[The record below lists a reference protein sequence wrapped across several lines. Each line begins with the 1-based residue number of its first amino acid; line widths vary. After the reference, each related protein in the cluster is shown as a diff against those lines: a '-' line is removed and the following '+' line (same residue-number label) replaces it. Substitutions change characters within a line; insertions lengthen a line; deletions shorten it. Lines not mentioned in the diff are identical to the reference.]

1 MSDSSATESRS
12 GSPGVERLLSC
23 AREGDEQQLGRL
35 LTLYRNYLTILAT
48 TQLDAR
54 LRRRIS
60 PSDLVQE
67 AMLGAYRDFPKFRG
81 NSERE
86 LLGWLRQILANQLAD
101 AVRGLTRAKRDV
113 TRERSLDH
121 ELNDSFS
128 RVDGWLAAAQSSPS
142 QQVVRAEELVHL
154 ANALTGLPSAQREA
168 IVLHHLQGLPL
179 AEVANQL
186 EKSPAAVAGLLHR
199 GLKGLREVMSESGTN
214 ISSFH

>member
-1 MSDSSATESRS
+1 MIEPQESAARHQRQKLTRFRS
-12 GSPGVERLLSC
+12 YLYLL
-23 AREGDEQQLGRL
+23 ARSHIGPRH
-35 LTLYRNYLTILAT
+35 R
-48 TQLDAR
+48 AR
-54 LRRRIS
+54 LD
-60 PSDLVQE
+60 PSDIVQQTLLQ
-67 AMLGAYRDFPKFRG
+67 AHQRQAQFRG
-81 NSERE
+81 GSDAE

-154 ANALTGLPSAQREA
+154 ADALTGLPQAQREA

-199 GLKGLREVMSESGTN
+199 GLKGLREVMSESGTD